1 MTPTVTSA
9 AGLLA
14 MAASPDQAVSP
25 WVQLIPF
32 ALVLGIF
39 YFVILLPMK
48 RRQKKVQ
55 EFLEA
60 LKVGD
65 RVVTTGRHL
74 RVRHQDFGRSPSNF
88 KSRRTCGSMSR
99 ARPLSAS
106 RGRPRSPTSPLDHGQ
121 EPALEAAH
129 HPGRRRAL
137 GVCVLPA
144 PAEGTARAGPQG
156 RRASRAPRPDRRCPA
171 AADRGHGRPAAR
183 VAADGGR
190 QRRDDRDHRR
200 QRRSP

>member
-1 MTPTVTSA
+1 MTPTVPSV

-55 EFLEA
+55 AFLDS

-65 RVVTTGRHL
+65 RVVTTGGIFGAVTKISEQSVQL
-74 RVRHQDFGRSPSNF
+74 QIAQNVRVDV
-88 KSRRTCGSMSR
+88 SR
-99 ARPLSAS
+99 AAIV
-106 RGRPRSPTSPLDHGQ
+106 GYQGQ
-121 EPALEAAH
+121 
-129 HPGRRRAL
+129 
-137 GVCVLPA
+137 A
-144 PAEGTARAGPQG
+144 PV
-156 RRASRAPRPDRRCPA
+156 
-171 AADRGHGRPAAR
+171 ADQNA
-183 VAADGGR
+183 
-190 QRRDDRDHRR
+190 
-200 QRRSP
+200 

>member
-1 MTPTVTSA
+1 MTSTASSA

-14 MAASPDQAVSP
+14 LAASPDQAVSP

-65 RVVTTGRHL
+65 RVVTTGGL
-74 RVRHQDFGRSPSNF
+74 FGSITKISEQSIQLQIAPNVRVDI
-88 KSRRTCGSMSR
+88 SR
-99 ARPLSAS
+99 AAIVGFQGQAPVADQSA
-106 RGRPRSPTSPLDHGQ
+106 
-121 EPALEAAH
+121 
-129 HPGRRRAL
+129 
-137 GVCVLPA
+137 
-144 PAEGTARAGPQG
+144 
-156 RRASRAPRPDRRCPA
+156 
-171 AADRGHGRPAAR
+171 
-183 VAADGGR
+183 
-190 QRRDDRDHRR
+190 
-200 QRRSP
+200 